1 MRTQII
7 DFKERTIR
15 REYSACEIEKDLIY
29 DLDIPLKE
37 LEIKIQ
43 NLLQDE
49 IVNHKEH
56 NVWIKINLLNSQ
68 DIEIYEIINLLN
80 IIAKLTITGE
90 DLKIGYLSTPL
101 WFKDRV
107 SLPAAT
113 QRDLGNYKNIFS
125 GLQITIFTDN
135 SRFDLVE

>member
-7 DFKERTIR
+7 DFKDRIIR
-15 REYSACEIEKDLIY
+15 REYSADVIEKDLIY

-37 LEIKIQ
+37 LEIKIK
-43 NLLQDE
+43 NLLQEE
-49 IVNHKEH
+49 IVNHKNQ
-56 NVWIKINLLNSQ
+56 NVWIKINLLDSQ
-68 DIEIYEIINLLN
+68 DIEIYEVINLLN
-80 IIAKLTITGE
+80 IIAKLTITE
-90 DLKIGYLSTPL
+90 RDLQIGYLSTPL

-113 QRDLGNYKNIFS
+113 QRDLGNFRNVFS

-135 SRFDLVE
+135 NRFDLVE

>member
-7 DFKERTIR
+7 DFKNKTIR
-15 REYSACEIEKDLIY
+15 REYSAYEIQKDLIY
-29 DLDIPLKE
+29 DLDLPLRD
-37 LEIKIQ
+37 LEIAIK
-43 NLLQDE
+43 NLLQEE
-49 IVNHKEH
+49 ISTHNGQ
-56 NVWIKINLLNSQ
+56 NVWIKINLLDSQ

-80 IIAKLTITGE
+80 IITKLTVTEE

-125 GLQITIFTDN
+125 GLQITIFTDDN
-135 SRFDLVE
+135 RFDLVE